1 MTLIS
6 QNLKGNLHSNGL
18 QFSQNHLIN
27 NFSPNALGN
36 LLDMDPNEMP
46 KDQDF
51 VEWVSGNLVIKD
63 SLPIAHRYGGYQFGH
78 WVKKK
83 NKNLQEFCLKIQ
95 NKISFL
101 GKPTWGRTS
110 HSYWRL

>member
-1 MTLIS
+1 MRLGNWLIS
-6 QNLKGNLHSNGL
+6 QNPNGNGL

-27 NFSPNALGN
+27 IFSPNALAN
-36 LLDMDPNEMP
+36 ILDMDPNEMP

-78 WVKKK
+78 WVKEPKIYK
-83 NKNLQEFCLKIQ
+83 NFAQKF
-95 NKISFL
+95 
-101 GKPTWGRTS
+101 
-110 HSYWRL
+110 

>member
-1 MTLIS
+1 
-6 QNLKGNLHSNGL
+6 
-18 QFSQNHLIN
+18 
-27 NFSPNALGN
+27 
-36 LLDMDPNEMP
+36 MP

-78 WVKKK
+78 WVKEPKFTK
-83 NKNLQEFCLKIQ
+83 ICPKIQ
-95 NKISFL
+95 NKISIL